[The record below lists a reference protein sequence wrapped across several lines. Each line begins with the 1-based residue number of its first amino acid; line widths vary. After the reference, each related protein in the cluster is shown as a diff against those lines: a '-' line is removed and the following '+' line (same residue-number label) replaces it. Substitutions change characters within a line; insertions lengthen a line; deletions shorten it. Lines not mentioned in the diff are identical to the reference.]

1 MVDGPKGGAGKT
13 PPPDLT
19 PDVEVIVARNGPLVT
34 LTAGVVVLSMTTEQ
48 AWRMASAL
56 ARLARA
62 P

>member
-1 MVDGPKGGAGKT
+1 MRDDSKDGAGMVQ
-13 PPPDLT
+13 PPDLI
-19 PDVEVIVARNGPLVT
+19 PDVEVVVARVGPLVT

-56 ARLARA
+56 ARLARV